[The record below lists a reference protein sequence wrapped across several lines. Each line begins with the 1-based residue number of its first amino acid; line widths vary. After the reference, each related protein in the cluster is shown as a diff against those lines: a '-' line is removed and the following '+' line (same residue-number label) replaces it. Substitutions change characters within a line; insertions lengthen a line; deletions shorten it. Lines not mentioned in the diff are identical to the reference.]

1 LDGADTGGELVSDEE
16 PEGIIGAATDVA
28 FEPVA
33 RADAIEPLDVCDTTP
48 APDPE
53 EVDGEPGGRETGVSV
68 TVTVAPDLSVV
79 TVVPLVVPGDEGG
92 GEEVVPPEKEAG
104 CGVTRK

>member
-1 LDGADTGGELVSDEE
+1 LVLDEE
-16 PEGIIGAATDVA
+16 PEGIITAAADMA
-28 FEPVA
+28 FELVA
-33 RADAIEPLDVCDTTP
+33 RTDAIEPPDVCDTTP
-48 APDPE
+48 ASDPE
-53 EVDGEPGGRETGVSV
+53 EVDGEPRGKDTGVPVPVPV

-79 TVVPLVVPGDEGG
+79 TVVPVVVPGDEGG